1 MTQQFQ
7 QLEKRKFMSTRGLHI
22 SVHSGVIHRSQ
33 HMETTQHLQTA
44 QGSEMQKHSVWYD
57 SATGANCELTTMCK
71 NQRHKEKD
79 ASHKRHSLHNSIAC
93 QSCRVGKPAVIKS
106 GLGVV
111 CDSKR
116 GV

>member
-7 QLEKRKFMSTRGLHI
+7 QLEKRKFMSTRGLHM

-79 ASHKRHSLHNSIAC
+79 TSHKRHSAAQFHRVSIM
-93 QSCRVGKPAVIKS
+93 QSRQTCSDQKWT
-106 GLGVV
+106 
-111 CDSKR
+111 R
-116 GV
+116 GCL